1 MKLIE
6 LTGTKQLSIQIFNQL
21 LESYKESFQ
30 DIYEVL
36 KNKVD
41 IEELVVELCLY
52 AYDKYFTDAEIN
64 EINRF
69 YESSIGKKMVR
80 QTPQIFQEVSAMAE
94 ERIKKVLSV
103 LNED

>member
-6 LTGTKQLSIQIFNQL
+6 LTGTKQLSIQVFNQI
-21 LESYKESFQ
+21 LESYKESFP

-36 KNKVD
+36 KNEID

-52 AYDKYFTDAEIN
+52 AYDKYFSDPEIN

-69 YESSIGKKMVR
+69 YESPIGKKMVR
-80 QTPQIFQEVSAMAE
+80 QTPQIYQEVSAMAE

-103 LNED
+103 LDEE